1 MKADREALDIL
12 EDLLFDYE
20 RQTALVEVLQ
30 TLVNEKAVEVAGVP
44 ENTLNYALYEIENR
58 LTDINKKLGKVIEDS
73 TMIRSES

>member
-44 ENTLNYALYEIENR
+44 ENTLDYALYEIENR
-58 LTDINKKLGKVIEDS
+58 LTDINKKLGKVIKNS

>member
-30 TLVNEKAVEVAGVP
+30 TLVSEKAVEVAGVP
-44 ENTLNYALYEIENR
+44 ENTLEYALYEIENR

-73 TMIRSES
+73 TMIRGES

>member
-44 ENTLNYALYEIENR
+44 ENTLEYALYEIDNR

-73 TMIRSES
+73 TMIRGES

>member
-1 MKADREALDIL
+1 MKADREVLEIL

-20 RQTALVEVLQ
+20 RQAALVKVLQ

-44 ENTLNYALYEIENR
+44 ENTLDYSLLEIESR

-73 TMIRSES
+73 KII

>member
-1 MKADREALDIL
+1 MKANREALDIL

-44 ENTLNYALYEIENR
+44 ENTLEYALYEIENR

-73 TMIRSES
+73 TMIRGES

>member
-44 ENTLNYALYEIENR
+44 EKTLDYALYEIENR

>member
-1 MKADREALDIL
+1 MKADKEALDIL

-44 ENTLNYALYEIENR
+44 ENTLDYALYEIENR
-58 LTDINKKLGKVIEDS
+58 LTDINKKLGKVIKDS

>member
-1 MKADREALDIL
+1 MKADRETLDIL

-44 ENTLNYALYEIENR
+44 ENTLEYALYEIENR

-73 TMIRSES
+73 TMIRGES

>member
-1 MKADREALDIL
+1 MKTDREALDIL

>member
-44 ENTLNYALYEIENR
+44 ENTLDYALYEIENR

>member
-1 MKADREALDIL
+1 MKANREALDIL

-44 ENTLNYALYEIENR
+44 ENTLDYALYEIENR

>member
-30 TLVNEKAVEVAGVP
+30 TLVNEKAVEVVGVP
-44 ENTLNYALYEIENR
+44 ENTLDYALYEIENR

-73 TMIRSES
+73 TMIRGES

>member
-44 ENTLNYALYEIENR
+44 VNTLDYALYEIENR

>member
-1 MKADREALDIL
+1 MKADRETLEIL

-30 TLVNEKAVEVAGVP
+30 PLVNEKAVEVAGVP
-44 ENTLNYALYEIENR
+44 ENTLDYALYEIENR

>member
-30 TLVNEKAVEVAGVP
+30 TLVNEKAVEVVGVP
-44 ENTLNYALYEIENR
+44 ENTLDYALYEIENR
-58 LTDINKKLGKVIEDS
+58 LTDINKKLGKVIKDS

>member
-30 TLVNEKAVEVAGVP
+30 TLVNEKAVEVVGVP
-44 ENTLNYALYEIENR
+44 ENTLDYALYEIENR

>member
-20 RQTALVEVLQ
+20 RQTALVKVLQ
-30 TLVNEKAVEVAGVP
+30 TLVNEKAVEVVGVP
-44 ENTLNYALYEIENR
+44 ENTLDYALYEIENR

>member
-1 MKADREALDIL
+1 MKADKEALDIL

-44 ENTLNYALYEIENR
+44 ENTLEYALYEIENR

-73 TMIRSES
+73 TMIRGES

>member
-44 ENTLNYALYEIENR
+44 KNTLDYALYEIENR

>member
-1 MKADREALDIL
+1 MKADREVLEIL

-20 RQTALVEVLQ
+20 RQAALVEVLQ

-44 ENTLNYALYEIENR
+44 ENTLDYSLFEIENR

-73 TMIRSES
+73 KII